1 MKVEKSTFSL
11 EEYFMK
17 LKKIFVIAILLL
29 AIFLI
34 YLTTM
39 DKKVYYLALGDSF
52 SLDFPKQIADYLEDK
67 KLLEQYRYEFVQD
80 DIRITDLIH
89 DIEDNKKVNIN
100 KKEQTIKNSLIK
112 ADLVTLSIGNEEL
125 FYKISTEKQDNLFDY
140 IDDMMKD
147 MENLFVVL
155 KEYCK
160 EDIFILGY
168 VNPFSNTMDSYVEYA
183 NQKLE
188 VLAKKYDISYISL
201 KELERE
207 DFDGQDIL
215 ASGNKKIVEQLKPR
229 ISKQVLED

>member
-1 MKVEKSTFSL
+1 
-11 EEYFMK
+11 MK